1 MRVKNS
7 CYSTRAMETVIS
19 PVDTAARKNLGIK
32 AGDIVRVHQK
42 IQEKGKTRL
51 QVFEGMVLYRKHGN
65 EAGGT
70 FTVRRTASGV
80 GVEKT
85 FPLYSPMIE
94 KIEIVKRAKVRRA
107 KLYYIREKVA
117 REIRRTLRGAR
128 VMGTST
134 DDLVAPEKE
143 TEAGDEAVPAAEESS
158 TSPAAEDAP
167 APQGKEEEK
176 NTAEPQSDPEPQ
188 KESARAAD
196 AEPQEKQEEK
206 AA

>member
-1 MRVKNS
+1 
-7 CYSTRAMETVIS
+7 METVIS

-32 AGDIVRVHQK
+32 AGDVVRVHQK

-128 VMGTST
+128 IMGTST
-134 DDLVAPEKE
+134 DDLAEPEKE
-143 TEAGDEAVPAAEESS
+143 EGEAGAVENREEEEVASAPESAAEGDNRNGEPEKATAPEGDSAPDEA
-158 TSPAAEDAP
+158 
-167 APQGKEEEK
+167 
-176 NTAEPQSDPEPQ
+176 
-188 KESARAAD
+188 
-196 AEPQEKQEEK
+196 PQEQEAAKEAGK